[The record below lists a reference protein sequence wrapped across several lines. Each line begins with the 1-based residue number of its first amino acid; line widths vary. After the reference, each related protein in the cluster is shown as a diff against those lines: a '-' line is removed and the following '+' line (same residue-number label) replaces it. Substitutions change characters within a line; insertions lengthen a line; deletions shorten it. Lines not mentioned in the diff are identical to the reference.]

1 MRHRVAGRKL
11 SRHTQHR
18 ELMFRNMLVS
28 LLEHERIKTTLAKG
42 KELRSWADKM
52 ISLGKKGTLHAR
64 RQAFAL
70 LRNEG
75 IVKKLFDQ
83 IAPKLKDREGG
94 YTRVY
99 KLGWRHGDA
108 APLSLVELVTFAH
121 PEEKKKST
129 ITKAKEALGKV
140 TPKKKEKV
148 ETKEKVEEKGK
159 GKGKGKENEKEK
171 EKGKEKKEKKV
182 KKEEKEAPK
191 AKKEKP
197 KKKASA
203 EKTKEKT
210 KSK

>member
-28 LLEHERIKTTLAKG
+28 LLQHERIKTTLAKG
-42 KELRSWADKM
+42 KELRSWADKI
-52 ISLGKKGTLHAR
+52 ISLGKRGTLHAR

-70 LRNEG
+70 LRDEG
-75 IVKKLFDQ
+75 SVKKLFDE
-83 IAPKLKDREGG
+83 IAPKFKDREGG

-99 KLGWRHGDA
+99 RLGWRQGDG
-108 APLSLVELVTFAH
+108 APLSLVELVTYAP

-129 ITKAKEALGKV
+129 IKKAKEVLEKV

-148 ETKEKVEEKGK
+148 EKKEKG
-159 GKGKGKENEKEK
+159 KEK
-171 EKGKEKKEKKV
+171 EKVKEKKEKKV

-191 AKKEKP
+191 EKKTKP
-197 KKKASA
+197 KKKSSA
-203 EKTKEKT
+203 EKNK
-210 KSK
+210 

>member
-28 LLEHERIKTTLAKG
+28 LLQYERIKTTLAKG
-42 KELRSWADKM
+42 KELRRWADR
-52 ISLGKKGTLHAR
+52 IITLGKKGTLHAR

-75 IVKKLFDQ
+75 IVKKLFDE

-94 YTRVY
+94 YTRVF
-99 KLGWRHGDA
+99 KLGWRQGDG
-108 APLSLVELVTFAH
+108 APLSLVELVTFSH

-129 ITKAKEALGKV
+129 IKKAKEVLKKV
-140 TPKKKEKV
+140 TPKRKGKGEEKEKKKEK
-148 ETKEKVEEKGK
+148 ERGIE
-159 GKGKGKENEKEK
+159 
-171 EKGKEKKEKKV
+171 KEKKEKKA

-191 AKKEKP
+191 EKKEKP
-197 KKKASA
+197 KKKSSE
-203 EKTKEKT
+203 EKKK
-210 KSK
+210 